1 MKYTIEGFSQKKLI
15 DMRLDVSDALI
26 LRWFMDFSATGSM
39 KNVINDGK
47 TYHLVRYE
55 GIIRDIPLLGISS
68 TKGIANRFN
77 KYVELGLMERLI
89 RRGGNNSGCSIFFMA
104 TQKLLFLSYEK
115 TDVNEHVQEA
125 KRNTREEKSDSNENT
140 SRTSSDSNHTS
151 SRASPTG
158 TSVAIATGTPVAI
171 GLNNSSTNNSS
182 TTSSSHSE
190 EKIKT
195 EAAEEAK
202 KTLKELFGSERLFS
216 VDFIPA
222 LVDEAE
228 KQNIVER
235 LAEYLRWAHK
245 KSSNGET
252 KNLTGYFYK
261 TAKSSWLMAEFAV
274 SCSNLEKQK
283 EQREVIC
290 PACKTRH
297 GIFLNCHVCGLGWNE
312 RENEKAV
319 FYAAGRHALP
329 NETRSVL
336 DREISECTKN
346 SLASGDFLS
355 FDYNI
360 DTIYAKYGIRYAEEK
375 LHKDNKQTS
384 SA

>member
-39 KNVINDGK
+39 KSVINDGK
-47 TYHLVRYE
+47 TYFLVRYE

-89 RRGGNNSGCSIFFMA
+89 RRGGNNSGCSIYFMA

-115 TDVNEHVQEA
+115 TDVNEHVQET
-125 KRNTREEKSDSNENT
+125 KRNTQDDKSDSNENT
-140 SRTSSDSNHTS
+140 SRTSRDSNHTS
-151 SRASPTG
+151 CRTSPTG
-158 TSVAIATGTPVAI
+158 TPVAVATGTPVAVA
-171 GLNNSSTNNSS
+171 LNNSSTNNSS

-190 EKIKT
+190 EKIKSET
-195 EAAEEAK
+195 AEEVK

-216 VDFIPA
+216 ADFIPA

-235 LAEYLRWAHK
+235 LGEYLRWAHK
-245 KSSNGET
+245 KSSGSET

-261 TAKSSWLMAEFAV
+261 TAKSSWLMAEFAI
-274 SCSNLEKQK
+274 SCGNLEKQK
-283 EQREVIC
+283 EQQEVIC
-290 PACKTRH
+290 PACGTRH
-297 GIFLNCHVCGLGWNE
+297 NMFENCHVCGLGWNE
-312 RENEKAV
+312 RKNKKAV
-319 FYAAGRHALP
+319 FYAKAKHDLSD
-329 NETRSVL
+329 ETRAALSV
-336 DREISECTKN
+336 EISVYTKK
-346 SLASGDFLS
+346 SFVSGDFKS
-355 FDYNI
+355 YEQGIDNI
-360 DTIYAKYGIRYAEEK
+360 YKKYGIHYSEEQAGK
-375 LHKDNKQTS
+375 NKP
-384 SA
+384 A